1 MEKILVV
8 QYSTPHAVM
17 IRWATLTVAAAA
29 AAARTINSIISIQC
43 LRQWNVVLFVNTE
56 GKAYESI
63 IRRVLNARQHGS
75 KINNDRKIVP

>member
-17 IRWATLTVAAAA
+17 IRWATLTVAA

>member
-17 IRWATLTVAAAA
+17 IRWATLTVAAA